1 MILHR
6 DLLLLEASIMIKYII
21 ALVITVLILSAG
33 VWLYLPKD
41 NPLLG
46 EWVSTDDIYGKPERL
61 VFTEF
66 GMFKDGSHVPAEFD
80 ISRQKVTVITNLA
93 STEYLLV
100 SDNMI
105 KQRVPRQTWRFFM
118 RAKAMKNMK
127 EALEQSQINRYN

>member
-1 MILHR
+1 
-6 DLLLLEASIMIKYII
+6 MIKYII
-21 ALVITVLILSAG
+21 ALVMTILILSIG

-46 EWVSTDDIYGKPERL
+46 EWVSTDVIYGKPERL
-61 VFTEF
+61 MFTEF

-105 KQRVPRQTWRFFM
+105 KQRVPRQTWRFFL
-118 RAKAMKNMK
+118 RAKTMINMQ
-127 EALEQSQINRYN
+127 ETLEQNKINRYK

>member
-1 MILHR
+1 
-6 DLLLLEASIMIKYII
+6 MIKYIVT
-21 ALVITVLILSAG
+21 LVMTILILLAG
-33 VWLYLPKD
+33 LWVYLPKD

-46 EWVSTDDIYGKPERL
+46 EWQSTDDVYGQPALL

-66 GMFKDGSHVPAEFD
+66 GMFKNGSHVPAEFD

-105 KQRVPRQTWRFFM
+105 KQRVPRQTWRFFL
-118 RAKAMKNMK
+118 RVGSFEERK
-127 EALEQSQINRYN
+127 EAIDKSKVNRYD